1 MSLAA
6 DRWRPLVTQWL
17 AAIENRGAVIP
28 REFCEK
34 LAKIS
39 DPCEMLGL
47 ERALW
52 LQVGVKGK
60 KQEFHRMALAITLEL
75 ADNPYPAAAEA
86 LARGAVFSEYT
97 DVRTTAAAGLKGR
110 PLDHFAPLLLSGLQS
125 QIEVGVAVKRGRFS
139 WGILYSLYQQGA
151 LADLSLSYTLYFS
164 PLIEFDDGT
173 VVGAEDA
180 ISAAASRGMSANWV
194 NSGVAAAAPGPEP
207 AKVAKNFERASSE
220 PTRRFVSVTSASSPS
235 CVP

>member
-1 MSLAA
+1 MACR
-6 DRWRPLVTQWL
+6 DREPWRRI
-17 AAIENRGAVIP
+17 A

-86 LARGAVFSEYT
+86 RLAATVFSEYT

-110 PLDHFAPLLLSGLQS
+110 PLDHLPAAALRLAIADRGWSCCKTRQVLVGNTLLSVS
-125 QIEVGVAVKRGRFS
+125 ARR
-139 WGILYSLYQQGA
+139 

-180 ISAAASRGMSANWV
+180 ISQRR
-194 NSGVAAAAPGPEP
+194 PG
-207 AKVAKNFERASSE
+207 AC
-220 PTRRFVSVTSASSPS
+220 RRIG
-235 CVP
+235 